1 MTIDPAVVPGLL
13 LLALELLALAAVGYV
28 VARVALRQTDGLL
41 ALAQGLVIGPAVWG
55 ISVNF
60 LFHLF
65 PGMAGALTGWVVML
79 ALAAGL
85 ARRAPARLRLSPRT
99 LAGFLAAA
107 FGLAWIA
114 LAGRQLLT
122 IPDSGIHLGLS
133 AAIRAGVHPPELPW
147 NPGAA
152 VPYHYGVDLLIGL
165 LMPPAGPDIALTT
178 EVLGAYVWTSFALV
192 VVATL
197 RRSGSWFGPLILM
210 PLLLTAG
217 TWTLV
222 LGDPPPLLRI
232 PVVTG
237 VPVAGLRSALTDLHW
252 PTLVL
257 PGAWAPYFETPPP
270 NIWTPPFVLA
280 YATAVVVLERA
291 AARSEHYWL
300 AGASLALLVGFLG
313 LVEETIALTVLGI
326 WVILI
331 GLSLA
336 EARTGRMIPLAV
348 IRRSVT
354 GPALALLLLAIGG
367 GPLTGVLAGGLGGSL
382 SLGAPRDLAESR
394 MLTTF
399 QPLAGGIG
407 ILGLGAIP
415 VAAAALLL
423 GWRRRLVSA
432 LTLGSGVFMLAALTL
447 RFSAFQFD
455 VGRLDGHA
463 RNLALLALLVAL
475 STRLHVLRPRW
486 RHAAGGGL
494 VALIIWPTIATP
506 VHKVGLAIDRGIQ
519 IANARPAPPSD
530 FVTSLQHMGRHVLE
544 PFATERIVAY
554 VRNRTTVGSRILS
567 PDPLDMSIHT
577 GRPSAAGFAEHVHL
591 FPFTGPEYE
600 DAIRYLEPA
609 AVRRLGFSHV
619 HATEGWIAD
628 LPQRAK
634 SWLTDPTLFTPV
646 IRDGTHILY
655 RIEPAFLDLDPAP
668 APHSFEALRQV
679 VPRSANVLLSAGVQT
694 LPALRVAAALPH
706 ARLAGTLR
714 PAHLYLLT
722 EIPFDSESESPPDV
736 VVVARDRAMNASTH
750 SFPAIWWNHAAIA
763 YATSSAVTA
772 AVTPPPQPESNFA
785 VQISD
790 VRTTANRIAFAANF
804 IDHASALWTGQ
815 DWLVIP
821 VGPSPWSLP
830 TSYAADGYALVGAR
844 WYAGQIVPSSQPAR
858 HRYEFDGESQQLAVQ
873 DADGRLTVLPSSG
886 NRLGS
891 GAYVL
896 AVRLQRNH
904 LQAAVIPVLKLL
916 IADDG
921 RTSFSTFSGDRQA
934 TVDPCPQ
941 RMQNTESC
949 RRLAADS

>member
-1 MTIDPAVVPGLL
+1 MIVDAIVLPGLTV
-13 LLALELLALAAVGYV
+13 LAAQLLALAAVGYV
-28 VARVALRQTDGLL
+28 VARVALRQTDDLL
-41 ALAQGLVIGPAVWG
+41 ALAQGLVIGPALWVLTANG
-55 ISVNF
+55 V
-60 LFHLF
+60 LRLF
-65 PGMAGALTGWVVML
+65 PGLTGAIVCW
-79 ALAAGL
+79 ALILPLGAGL
-85 ARRAPARLRLSPRT
+85 AWRTPRSLRISRGA
-99 LAGFLAAA
+99 LAGFMAAA
-107 FGLAWIA
+107 VTLFWVG
-114 LAGRQLLT
+114 LAGRQLLG
-122 IPDSGIHLGLS
+122 IPDASIHLALS
-133 AAIRAGVHPPELPW
+133 GAIRAGVFPPELPW
-147 NPGAA
+147 NPGLP

-165 LMPPAGPDIALTT
+165 LTPPAGPDLALTT
-178 EVLGAYVWTSFALV
+178 EVLSAYVWTSFALV
-192 VVATL
+192 VATTL
-197 RRSGSWFGPLILM
+197 RHVGSWFGALILV
-210 PLLLTAG
+210 PLLLSAG
-217 TWTLV
+217 TWTV
-222 LGDPPPLLRI
+222 LLAEPPPLLK
-232 PVVTG
+232 
-237 VPVAGLRSALTDLHW
+237 VPVPMDVPAAGLRAALTDVYW
-252 PTLVL
+252 PMLDL
-257 PGAWAPYFETPPP
+257 PGAWAPHHQTPPP
-270 NIWTPPFVLA
+270 NVWKPPFLLA
-280 YATAVVVLERA
+280 YTLAVVVSERVA
-291 AARSEHYWL
+291 AHADQRVL
-300 AGASLALLVGFLG
+300 ANVVLAMLIGFLG
-313 LVEETIALTVLGI
+313 LVEEAVALVVLGV
-326 WVILI
+326 WVVFAV
-331 GLSLA
+331 LA
-336 EARTGRMIPLAV
+336 RAQAGQAPVMARELCVPFV
-348 IRRSVT
+348 V

-394 MLTTF
+394 MITTF

-475 STRLHVLRPRW
+475 GTRLHALRPRW

-530 FVTSLQHMGRHVLE
+530 FAASLQHMGRHVLE